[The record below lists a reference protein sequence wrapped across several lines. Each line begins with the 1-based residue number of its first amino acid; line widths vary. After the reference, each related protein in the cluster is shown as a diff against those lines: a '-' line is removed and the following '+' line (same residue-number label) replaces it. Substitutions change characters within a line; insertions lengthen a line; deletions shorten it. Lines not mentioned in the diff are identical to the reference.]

1 MFGVCYYPE
10 HWPPAQWEQDA
21 QMMSELG
28 LTYVRIGEFAWSRL
42 EPNPGELDFTW
53 LDQAILTLNNAG
65 LKVVI
70 CTPTATPPKWLI
82 DQHPEILPVDPNTGA
97 TRGFGSR
104 RHYDFSSVQYLQQSL
119 RITRALALRYGSH
132 NGIVGW
138 QTDNELCC
146 HDTALSGSN
155 NARSAF
161 QAWCSDQYSSIEKLN
176 TDWGNVFWSMEYRDF
191 TEIELPILAVT
202 ETSPAHR
209 LAYRRFSSD
218 QVVNYHTLMV
228 AEIRQHAPDQF
239 ITHNFIPMNETAVD
253 NFALAAPLDFTSYDN
268 YPLGRT
274 DLMLTGAPADQL
286 RRYMRTGHPDF
297 ATYYHDQTRGLLNRG
312 FWVMEQ
318 QPGPVNW
325 ANNNPRPAP
334 GMIRFWTIEAF
345 AHGADCVCYFRWRQ
359 APFAQEQMHAGLLRP
374 DNSKTEAWPEA
385 EQAMADVA
393 QLDITSQPSQPA
405 SVAIITGVEGLWVS
419 DIEKQ
424 GQAYDF
430 NDVQF
435 SYYSALRELGVNID
449 FISVDAD
456 FSPYTLIIAPSLPI
470 IDSAFVSKCKASSA
484 QFIFGPRSGAKTT
497 EFGYPTNLPPGLL
510 QTLIPI
516 RVLSVETLR
525 EDCAEALNWNGKH
538 YESCRWREQLDAG
551 NTEVIAKYHNDEPA
565 IVRNERFIYLGTLTN
580 RDFLLDFL
588 QQQCHHNNINTY
600 RFDEDIRVSQRGK
613 LIFAFN
619 YSDQQHLLPLDS
631 DTTLLLGNRIIQPH
645 GITVWQASDK
655 APLLKK

>member
-10 HWPPAQWEQDA
+10 HWPQAQWEQDA

-297 ATYYHDQTRGLLNRG
+297 ATYYHDQTRGLLNRS

-334 GMIRFWTIEAF
+334 GMIRFWTLEAF

-385 EQAMADVA
+385 QQAMLEVSK
-393 QLDITSQPSQPA
+393 LDITHQTTQSA

-424 GQAYDF
+424 GEAYDF
-430 NDVQF
+430 NSVQF
-435 SYYSALRELGVNID
+435 SYYSALRELGVTVD

-456 FSPYTLIIAPSLPI
+456 FSPYALIIAPSLPI
-470 IDSAFVSKCKASSA
+470 IDSAFVEKCKNSSA
-484 QFIFGPRSGAKTT
+484 EFVFGPRSGAKTS
-497 EFGYPTNLPPGLL
+497 EFGYPTDLPPGLL
-510 QTLIPI
+510 QTLLPI

-525 EDCAEALNWNGKH
+525 EDFAEVLTWNGRQ
-538 YESCRWREQLDAG
+538 YESCRWREQLDAA
-551 NTEVIAKYHNDEPA
+551 NTEVIATYHNDEPA
-565 IVRNERFIYLGTLTN
+565 IVRSGQFTYLGTLTN
-580 RDFLLDFL
+580 RAFLLDFL
-588 QQQCHHNNINTY
+588 QQQCEHNGVRTY
-600 RFDEDIRVSQRGK
+600 RFDKDIRVVQRGA
-613 LIFAFN
+613 LMFAFN
-619 YSDQQHLLPLDS
+619 YSEQPQVLPIAAN
-631 DTTLLLGNRIIQPH
+631 TQWLLGNATVEPH
-645 GITVWQASDK
+645 GIAVWRAIE
-655 APLLKK
+655 

>member
-10 HWPPAQWEQDA
+10 HWPQAQWEQDA

-146 HDTALSGSN
+146 HDTALSGSS

-334 GMIRFWTIEAF
+334 GMIRFWTLEAF

-385 EQAMADVA
+385 QQAMLEVSK
-393 QLDITSQPSQPA
+393 LDITNQTTQSA

-424 GQAYDF
+424 GEAYDF
-430 NDVQF
+430 NSVQF
-435 SYYSALRELGVNID
+435 SYYSALRELGVTVD

-456 FSPYTLIIAPSLPI
+456 FSPYALIIAPSLPI
-470 IDSAFVSKCKASSA
+470 IDSAFVEKCKNSSA
-484 QFIFGPRSGAKTT
+484 EFVFGPRSGAKTS
-497 EFGYPTNLPPGLL
+497 EFGYPTDLPPGLL
-510 QTLIPI
+510 QTLLPI

-525 EDCAEALNWNGKH
+525 EDFAEVLTWNDRQ
-538 YESCRWREQLDAG
+538 YESCRWREQLDAA
-551 NTEVIAKYHNDEPA
+551 NTEVIATYHNDEPA
-565 IVRNERFIYLGTLTN
+565 IVRSGQFTYLGTLTN
-580 RDFLLDFL
+580 RAFLLDFL
-588 QQQCHHNNINTY
+588 QQQCEHNGVRTY
-600 RFDEDIRVSQRGK
+600 RFDKDIRVVQRGV
-613 LIFAFN
+613 LMFAFN
-619 YSDQQHLLPLDS
+619 YSEQPQVLPIAAN
-631 DTTLLLGNRIIQPH
+631 TQWLLGNATVEPH
-645 GITVWQASDK
+645 GIAVWRGIE
-655 APLLKK
+655 

>member
-10 HWPPAQWEQDA
+10 HWPQAQWEQDA

-146 HDTALSGSN
+146 HDTALSGSS

-274 DLMLTGAPADQL
+274 DLMLTGAPAEQL
-286 RRYMRTGHPDF
+286 NRYMRTGHPDF

-334 GMIRFWTIEAF
+334 GMIRFWTLEAF

-385 EQAMADVA
+385 QQAMLEVSK
-393 QLDITSQPSQPA
+393 LDITNQTTQSA

-424 GQAYDF
+424 GEAYDF
-430 NDVQF
+430 NSVQF
-435 SYYSALRELGVNID
+435 SYYSALRELGVTVD

-456 FSPYTLIIAPSLPI
+456 FSPYALIIAPSLPI
-470 IDSAFVSKCKASSA
+470 IDSAFVEKCKNSSA
-484 QFIFGPRSGAKTT
+484 EFVFGPRSGAKTS
-497 EFGYPTNLPPGLL
+497 EFGYPTDLPPGLL
-510 QTLIPI
+510 QTLLPI

-525 EDCAEALNWNGKH
+525 EDFAEVLTWNGRQ
-538 YESCRWREQLDAG
+538 YESCRWREQLDAA
-551 NTEVIAKYHNDEPA
+551 NTEVIATYHNDEPA
-565 IVRNERFIYLGTLTN
+565 IVRSGQFTYLGTLTN
-580 RDFLLDFL
+580 RAFLLDFL
-588 QQQCHHNNINTY
+588 QQQCEHNRVRTY
-600 RFDEDIRVSQRGK
+600 RFDKDIRVVQRGA
-613 LIFAFN
+613 LMFAFN
-619 YSDQQHLLPLDS
+619 YSEQPQVLPIAAN
-631 DTTLLLGNRIIQPH
+631 TQWLLGNATVEPH
-645 GITVWQASDK
+645 GIAVWRATE
-655 APLLKK
+655 

>member
-10 HWPPAQWEQDA
+10 HWPQAQWEQDA

-146 HDTALSGSN
+146 HDTALSGSS

-274 DLMLTGAPADQL
+274 DLMLTGAPAEQL
-286 RRYMRTGHPDF
+286 NRYMRTGHPDF
-297 ATYYHDQTRGLLNRG
+297 ATYYHDQTRGLLNRS

-334 GMIRFWTIEAF
+334 GMIRFWTLEAF

-385 EQAMADVA
+385 QQAMLEVSK
-393 QLDITSQPSQPA
+393 LDITNQTIQSA

-424 GQAYDF
+424 GEAYDF
-430 NDVQF
+430 NSVQF
-435 SYYSALRELGVNID
+435 SYYSALRELGVTVD

-456 FSPYTLIIAPSLPI
+456 FSPYALIIAPSLPI
-470 IDSAFVSKCKASSA
+470 IDSAFVEKCKNSSA
-484 QFIFGPRSGAKTT
+484 EFVFGPRSGAKTS
-497 EFGYPTNLPPGLL
+497 EFGYPTDLPPGLL
-510 QTLIPI
+510 QTLLPI

-525 EDCAEALNWNGKH
+525 EDFAEVLTWNGRQ
-538 YESCRWREQLDAG
+538 YESCRWREQLDAA
-551 NTEVIAKYHNDEPA
+551 NTEVIATYHNDEPA
-565 IVRNERFIYLGTLTN
+565 IVRSGQFTYLGTLTN
-580 RDFLLDFL
+580 RAFLLDFL
-588 QQQCHHNNINTY
+588 QQQCEHNGVRTY
-600 RFDEDIRVSQRGK
+600 RFDKDIRVVQRGV
-613 LIFAFN
+613 LMFAFN
-619 YSDQQHLLPLDS
+619 YSEQPQVLPIAAN
-631 DTTLLLGNRIIQPH
+631 TQWLLGNATVEPH
-645 GITVWQASDK
+645 GIAVWRAIE
-655 APLLKK
+655 

>member
-10 HWPPAQWEQDA
+10 HWPQAQWEQDA

-146 HDTALSGSN
+146 HDTALSGSS

-334 GMIRFWTIEAF
+334 GMIRFWTLEAF

-385 EQAMADVA
+385 QQAMLEVSK
-393 QLDITSQPSQPA
+393 LDITNQTTQSA

-424 GQAYDF
+424 GEAYDF
-430 NDVQF
+430 NSVQF
-435 SYYSALRELGVNID
+435 SYYSALRELGVTVD

-456 FSPYTLIIAPSLPI
+456 FSPYALIIAPSLPI
-470 IDSAFVSKCKASSA
+470 INSAFVEKCKNSSA
-484 QFIFGPRSGAKTT
+484 EFVFGPRSGAKTS
-497 EFGYPTNLPPGLL
+497 EFGYPTDLPPGLL
-510 QTLIPI
+510 QTLLPI

-525 EDCAEALNWNGKH
+525 EDFAEVLTWNGGQ
-538 YESCRWREQLDAG
+538 YESCRWREQLDAA
-551 NTEVIAKYHNDEPA
+551 NTEVIATYHNDEPA
-565 IVRNERFIYLGTLTN
+565 IVRSGQFTYLGTLTN
-580 RDFLLDFL
+580 RAFLLDFL
-588 QQQCHHNNINTY
+588 QQQCEHNGVRTY
-600 RFDEDIRVSQRGK
+600 RFDKDIRVVQRGA
-613 LIFAFN
+613 LMFAFN
-619 YSDQQHLLPLDS
+619 YSEQPQVLPIAAN
-631 DTTLLLGNRIIQPH
+631 TQWLLGNATVEPH
-645 GITVWQASDK
+645 GIAVWRAIE
-655 APLLKK
+655 